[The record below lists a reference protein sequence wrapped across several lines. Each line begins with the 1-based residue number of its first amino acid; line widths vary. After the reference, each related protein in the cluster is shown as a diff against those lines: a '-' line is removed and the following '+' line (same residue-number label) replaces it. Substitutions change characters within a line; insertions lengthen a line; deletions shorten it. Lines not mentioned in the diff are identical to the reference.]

1 MPALFRSLAR
11 SAAPG
16 LLFFLAASCQRP
28 PVAVVNGQP
37 ISRVE
42 LDAQLRVFQSV
53 RPEAQDDLG
62 TRRLVLEQL
71 IRQQLLVSAARRAG
85 LDQDPALKAAVQQQS
100 AAARQRLG
108 QQLAGLQA
116 QLSLLDRSVEAKVL
130 VDAWSQSQRKAM
142 TITAQDLQAAYAKRS
157 AAGPLPPFQAVRD
170 QLLDQMIL
178 DRLEE
183 RERAQAQVQVNEGAL
198 Q

>member
-1 MPALFRSLAR
+1 MPALLRSLAR

-16 LLFFLAASCQRP
+16 LLFFLAACQRP
-28 PVAVVNGQP
+28 PVAVVNGQA
-37 ISRVE
+37 ISRTE
-42 LDAQLRVFQSV
+42 LAAQVRVLQSV
-53 RPEAQDDLG
+53 RPEAADDAA

-71 IRQQLLVSAARRAG
+71 IRQDLLVSAARRAG
-85 LDQDPALKAAVQQQS
+85 LDQDPALKAAIAQQS

-108 QQLAGLQA
+108 RQLAGLQA
-116 QLSLLDRSVEAKVL
+116 QLDFLEQSVEAKVL
-130 VDAWSQSQRKAM
+130 VDAWSQSQRKAI
-142 TITAQDLQAAYAKRS
+142 TITAQDLLAAYAKRS

-183 RERAQAQVQVNEGAL
+183 RERAQARIQVDEGAV

>member
-1 MPALFRSLAR
+1 MPALLRSLAR

-16 LLFFLAASCQRP
+16 LLFFLAACQRP
-28 PVAVVNGQP
+28 PVAVVNGRA

-53 RPEAQDDLG
+53 RPEALDDPA
-62 TRRLVLEQL
+62 TRRIVLEQL

-85 LDQDPALKAAVQQQS
+85 LDQDPALKAAIQQQS

-108 QQLAGLQA
+108 RELAGLQA
-116 QLSLLDRSVEAKVL
+116 QLTLLDQSVEAKVL

-142 TITAQDLQAAYAKRS
+142 TISAQDLRAAYAQRS

-178 DRLEE
+178 DRLEQ
-183 RERAQAQVQVNEGAL
+183 RERGQAQIQVNEGAL

>member
-1 MPALFRSLAR
+1 MPALLRSLAR

-16 LLFFLAASCQRP
+16 LLFFLAACQRP
-28 PVAVVNGQP
+28 PVAVVNGLA
-37 ISRVE
+37 ISRAE
-42 LDAQLRVFQSV
+42 LAAQVRVLQSV
-53 RPEAQDDLG
+53 RPEAADDLA

-71 IRQQLLVSAARRAG
+71 IRQQLLVSAARRTG

-108 QQLAGLQA
+108 RQIDGLQA
-116 QLSLLDRSVEAKVL
+116 QLALLDQSVEAKVL
-130 VDAWSQSQRKAM
+130 VDAWSQAQRKGM
-142 TITAQDLQAAYAKRS
+142 TITEQDLRTAYAKRA

-183 RERAQAQVQVNEGAL
+183 RERAQARIQVDEGAL
-198 Q
+198 R